1 MSESQISLIH
11 IAVKYYRSVLKEAE
25 QVRRAMEKEK
35 VRGVSEDVEK
45 TQSEVEGEEKTR
57 GESEESE
64 QTQDEKGETQQ
75 TQNEAKQTRIVSQ
88 TMKGLWQMYSLE
100 RAAAYNLCLILQNSG
115 ANAMAMEIRQRYLVV
130 E

>member
-35 VRGVSEDVEK
+35 VRGVSEEVEK

-57 GESEESE
+57 GESESE

-100 RAAAYNLCLILQNSG
+100 RAAAYKLCLILQNSG

>member
-35 VRGVSEDVEK
+35 VRGVSGEVEK

-57 GESEESE
+57 GESESE

>member
-25 QVRRAMEKEK
+25 QVRRAMEKE
-35 VRGVSEDVEK
+35 EVEK

-57 GESEESE
+57 GESESE

-100 RAAAYNLCLILQNSG
+100 RAAAYNLCLILQNS
-115 ANAMAMEIRQRYLVV
+115 AMEIRQRYLVV